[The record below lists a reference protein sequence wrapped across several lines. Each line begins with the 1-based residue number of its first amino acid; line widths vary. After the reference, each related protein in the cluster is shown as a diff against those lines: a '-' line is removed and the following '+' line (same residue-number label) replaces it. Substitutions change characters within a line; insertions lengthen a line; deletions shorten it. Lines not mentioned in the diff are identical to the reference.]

1 MYGGGGR
8 GKDMYGGGGRGK
20 DMYGFDNQVSQ
31 PWSQI
36 ITDLQYKVELQLI
49 LAIACIFYCMHTLNV
64 GVINGFVFLFWLC
77 ASKYIVISL
86 LRSCKQKCQY
96 FSYIGSISRDSLSEF
111 SGTNTRQYGVFVS
124 CFLNVNGRIR
134 FI

>member
-1 MYGGGGR
+1 MRRGHVWGGGE
-8 GKDMYGGGGRGK
+8 GGRGK
-20 DMYGFDNQVSQ
+20 DMYGFDKQVSQ
-31 PWSQI
+31 PRSQI
-36 ITDLQYKVELQLI
+36 ITDLQYKVNYS
-49 LAIACIFYCMHTLNV
+49 IFYCMRTLNV

-86 LRSCKQKCQY
+86 LRSCKQKCPY

-124 CFLNVNGRIR
+124 CFLIVHGRIR